1 MADDKM
7 FSLDDDET
15 GELTADDTLQLAYD
29 SMMKTLHTVNAML
42 RVQADNPMPEYLA
55 ISSQLMFALAS
66 AQYLQEIR
74 NDVREIK
81 EIQIG
86 LTE

>member
-1 MADDKM
+1 MPDDKM
-7 FSLDDDET
+7 FTLEDDSEQT
-15 GELTADDTLQLAYD
+15 LTADDTLQLAYD
-29 SMMKTLHTVNAML
+29 SMMKTLNTVNGML
-42 RVQADNPMPEYLA
+42 QVQANNPMPEYLA